1 MVRVGLCSGA
11 THIGLLLF
19 LLHLDWLL
27 TFLKQGQRCCLH
39 HFQLTA
45 RFIQVWC
52 LFSTCQAHGWQGFA
66 ECHVET
72 SEEIGIKGVAEW
84 PTFQI
89 SPQETFNL
97 FQPSVLHHLEALRD
111 WNAWPF
117 LVIFIQGLKKYV
129 EAILFHDVKNSFC
142 FLSKLPKSPKMY
154 RLFAELYSPEK
165 LNCIFPLNKSV
176 EFNAC
181 LSTH

>member
-1 MVRVGLCSGA
+1 MFITPPPKSWTVFRCNPYWVA
-11 THIGLLLF
+11 TVSSSPWPASDLPETGSQVLPTSLPAHCQV
-19 LLHLDWLL
+19 H
-27 TFLKQGQRCCLH
+27 
-39 HFQLTA
+39 
-45 RFIQVWC
+45 QVWC
-52 LFSTCQAHGWQGFA
+52 HFSTRQAHGWQGFA

-97 FQPSVLHHLEALRD
+97 FQPSVPTPSRSSVGLECLV
-111 WNAWPF
+111 F
-117 LVIFIQGLKKYV
+117 LVMFIQGFKKYV

-154 RLFAELYSPEK
+154 RLFAELYPQRS
-165 LNCIFPLNKSV
+165 
-176 EFNAC
+176 
-181 LSTH
+181 

>member
-1 MVRVGLCSGA
+1 M
-11 THIGLLLF
+11 GLLLF
-19 LLHLDWLL
+19 LLLLDRLL
-27 TFLKQGQRCCLH
+27 TFLKQGHRCCLH

-45 RFIQVWC
+45 KFTQVWC
-52 LFSTCQAHGWQGFA
+52 LFSTCQALGWQGFA

-97 FQPSVLHHLEALRD
+97 FQPSVPTPSRSSVGLECLV
-111 WNAWPF
+111 F
-117 LVIFIQGLKKYV
+117 LVMFIQGFKKYV

-154 RLFAELYSPEK
+154 RLFAELYPQRS
-165 LNCIFPLNKSV
+165 
-176 EFNAC
+176 
-181 LSTH
+181 